1 MTTPMDDDALM
12 QLLAEAEAAREHVS
26 DQARTAARAAFAWRT
41 IDDELMELTFDSG
54 LADAL
59 AVRDA
64 PTDTRV
70 VGFRGTALTLE
81 LERDGEA
88 LVGQVVP
95 GRACTVTLITR
106 AGEVADTTTDESGFF
121 SLALVGQAPWRL
133 RVEVD
138 GQAESTGWLTL

>member
-1 MTTPMDDDALM
+1 MNTPMDDDALM
-12 QLLAEAEAAREHVS
+12 QLLAEAEADRDQVT

-41 IDDELMELTFDSG
+41 IDEELMELTFDSSLG
-54 LADAL
+54 EAL

-64 PTDTRV
+64 ATDTRV
-70 VGFRGTALTLE
+70 VGFRGSAATLE
-81 LERDGEA
+81 LERDGDA

-95 GRACTVTLITR
+95 GRSCRLTLITR
-106 AGEVADTTTDESGFF
+106 AGEMAATDADESGFF

-138 GQAESTGWLTL
+138 GQTESTGWLTL